1 MVYGVRLVPVLSFNG
16 SKYDINLMK
25 QYLHK
30 SLEDCGESVSFAIKK
45 ANAYMSLKTKHLQ
58 FLDIRSYL
66 APNYS
71 YDAFIKAYK
80 CKLEKGFFPY
90 DWFNSYDKVNNTEL
104 PSKEC
109 FYNKMKD
116 KHITD
121 EEYNICVD
129 AWNNNNMK
137 TFKDFLEWYNN
148 LDVLPFIEAVEKMK
162 TFYKLKRLDIFKDG
176 VSLPGLVL
184 KYLMRGTNSEFYL
197 FNEDDKI
204 TTEDRKRNNL
214 FYLLKDSI
222 IGGPSI
228 IFNRYHEAGKT
239 KIRNGDKICK

>member
-1 MVYGVRLVPVLSFNG
+1 MMTLQKKKPDPKKYNEQKQKLLNIYECKINAATSLKSQFDNWYLALPVLSFNG

-30 SLEDCGESVSFAIKK
+30 SLEDCGETVSFAIKQ
-45 ANAYMSLKTKHLQ
+45 ANAYMSLKTQHLQ

-66 APNYS
+66 APDFS
-71 YDAFIKAYK
+71 YGAFIEAYK
-80 CKLEKGFFPY
+80 CKLQKGFFPY

-109 FYNKMKD
+109 FYNKMK
-116 KHITD
+116 KSNITD
-121 EEYNICVD
+121 EEYKICVD

-162 TFYKLKRLDIFKDG
+162 QFYKMKKLDIFKDG

-184 KYLMRGTNSEFYL
+184 KYLMRGTDSEFSL
-197 FNEDDKI
+197 F
-204 TTEDRKRNNL
+204 
-214 FYLLKDSI
+214 S
-222 IGGPSI
+222 
-228 IFNRYHEAGKT
+228 
-239 KIRNGDKICK
+239 